1 MLFTKKKLIFL
12 VFFLII
18 NITQVLD
25 KSAFCVEKKEKTI
38 INPFWEKRFGKKV
51 FEIFPQIKVKPQR
64 KLLLEQTASSY
75 QDYKIILIRALRNK
89 TTQISISLDPYV
101 DKSQFTQW
109 SKKIWEELEKEIPWL
124 WMSLIHWEYR
134 YWSID
139 NKVIKTTYSI
149 TYAYD
154 HAKEN
159 QLEKDLISRIAD
171 ILSPDMDM
179 ITREKTI
186 HDWIVIHTSYDLNA
200 LNGNNPLAYTDYG
213 AFENG
218 LAVCEGYSILTNR
231 MLYMAGIENMIISGT
246 AINEKG
252 SEAHAW
258 NIVRLFDNWYHL
270 DITWDDPIGEAPDYI
285 GYNYFNLSDKE
296 ISKNHFWDKNKYP
309 NAQKHYNENEY
320 LGRIEH
326 KCSIFEPK
334 LCNTEI
340 ECIRICGNWVN
351 GKCQVPILNQAPD
364 IDSFTANPLS
374 GTAPLTVTFTCQPHD
389 PDGSITSYKW
399 DFDGDGT
406 PDQETTTGTVTYTYN
421 TAGVYNPTVWVF
433 DDKGASKKSDPLT
446 IRVNLPKGD
455 LNADGKVD
463 LKDAIIA
470 LKITAGLSVNQK
482 IYPEAEPTGDG
493 KIGLD
498 DAIFIL
504 RKLAQE

>member
-1 MLFTKKKLIFL
+1 MLFTTKKLIFL
-12 VFFLII
+12 IPLLII
-18 NITQVLD
+18 AITQG
-25 KSAFCVEKKEKTI
+25 SAFCFEKKEKI
-38 INPFWEKRFGKKV
+38 FINPFWKERFGKKI
-51 FEIFPQIKVKPQR
+51 FEIVPQIKVKPKR

-89 TTQISISLDPYV
+89 DTQISINFDPYV
-101 DKSQFTQW
+101 EEAQFTQW
-109 SKKIWEELEKEIPWL
+109 DAKFWEELEKEIPWL
-124 WMSLIHWEYR
+124 SMSFTYWESS
-134 YWSID
+134 YWSH
-139 NKVIKTTYSI
+139 NNEVTNVTYSI
-149 TYAYD
+149 TYTYD
-154 HAKEN
+154 QEKEK
-159 QLEKDLISRIAD
+159 QLEKDLINTLTD
-171 ILSPDMDM
+171 ILSSDMDM

-186 HDWIVIHTSYDLNA
+186 HDWIVTHTSYDLNA

-231 MLYMAGIENMIISGT
+231 MLYMAGIENMIISGV

-252 SEAHAW
+252 SGAHSW
-258 NIVRLFDNWYHL
+258 NIVKLFDDWYHL
-270 DITWDDPIGEAPDYI
+270 DVTWDDPIGAPPNYI
-285 GYNYFNLSDKE
+285 GYDYFNLSDKE

-309 NAQKHYNENEY
+309 NASKHYNENEY
-320 LGRIEH
+320 IGRIEH
-326 KCSIFEPK
+326 NCSIFEPEQ
-334 LCNTEI
+334 CDTEI
-340 ECIRICGNWVN
+340 KCIRICGNWVN
-351 GKCQVPILNQAPD
+351 GKCQITTLNQAPD

-374 GTAPLTVTFTCQPHD
+374 GTAPLTVTFTCTAND

-406 PDQETTTGTVTYTYN
+406 PDQETSTGTVTYTYT
-421 TAGVYNPTVWVF
+421 TAGTYNATITVV
-433 DDKGASKKSDPLT
+433 DNKGASKKSDPLT

-470 LKITAGLSVNQK
+470 LKITAGLPVNQK
-482 IYPEAEPTGDG
+482 IYPETEPTGDG